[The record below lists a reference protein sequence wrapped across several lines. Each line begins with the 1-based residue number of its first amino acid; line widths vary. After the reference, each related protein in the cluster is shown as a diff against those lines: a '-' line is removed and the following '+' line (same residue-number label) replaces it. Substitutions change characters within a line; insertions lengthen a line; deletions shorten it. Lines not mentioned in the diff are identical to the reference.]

1 MPIARISLV
10 ALSICACAWFGLG
23 IVQSHATDAA
33 SSIVS
38 GSGRLAPAQAAR
50 ARSLLAT
57 AATLNPDHSVDLLRA
72 ELAVREG
79 RTSAAIAIL
88 RQTAADEPMNLS
100 AWLALAQTALGHN
113 RQVLNLTIPR
123 LATLDP
129 KLK

>member
-10 ALSICACAWFGLG
+10 ALAVCACAWFGLG
-23 IVQSHATDAA
+23 VVQSHATDAA

-38 GSGRLAPAQAAR
+38 GSGKLTPGQAAR
-50 ARSLLAT
+50 ARSELGT
-57 AATLNPDHSVDLLRA
+57 ASTLNPDHTIDLLRA
-72 ELAVREG
+72 QLAVREG
-79 RTSAAIAIL
+79 RSQAAIAIL
-88 RQTAADEPMNLS
+88 RQTVADEPMNLS

>member
-1 MPIARISLV
+1 MSRRRCSA
-10 ALSICACAWFGLG
+10 AWFGLG
-23 IVQSHATDAA
+23 VVQSHATDAA

-38 GSGRLAPAQAAR
+38 GSGKLTPGQAAR
-50 ARSLLAT
+50 ARSELGT
-57 AATLNPDHSVDLLRA
+57 ASTLNPDHTIDLLRA
-72 ELAVREG
+72 QLAVREG
-79 RTSAAIAIL
+79 RSQAAIAIL
-88 RQTAADEPMNLS
+88 RRTVVAEPRNLS

>member
-10 ALSICACAWFGLG
+10 ALAVCACAWFGLG

-38 GSGRLAPAQAAR
+38 GSGKLTPGQAAR
-50 ARSLLAT
+50 ARSELGT
-57 AATLNPDHSVDLLRA
+57 ASTLNPDHSIDLLRA
-72 ELAVREG
+72 QLAVREG
-79 RTSAAIAIL
+79 RSQAAIATL
-88 RQTAADEPMNLS
+88 RQTVADEPMNLS